1 MIYLSAQPDETR
13 FIWEVQVQHTNFKN
27 NGVDLSKVY
36 ALFGYKGT
44 PSNDLIK
51 LKSQLKSNIILVEDT
66 RDNFTYT
73 PTIRPHI
80 ISKFLGYYPH
90 LKKEKMFYHDSDIC
104 FTYSGLPDWE
114 YMETSGSWFVSD
126 TRNYLNY
133 DYIVEKGADILLDIC
148 EIVGIH
154 PLIVRRNKEHTGGCQ
169 YFLYGTD
176 EQFWKDVE
184 NMSEKMFRLS
194 DRENIYAIQWAK
206 SSKNPKEQYHPFQ
219 YWVADMMTIQ
229 LLAWK
234 NGFDTKLH
242 TDLDFSWACGMNHSY
257 GNSKIYHNAGI
268 TPEMNNV
275 FFKDAYRNSFPY
287 QIDINS
293 IDENSNTIFY
303 VKEIIKAGKELG
315 YI

>member
-27 NGVDLSKVY
+27 NGIDLKNVY

-44 PSNDLIK
+44 PSSQLLE

-66 RDNFTYT
+66 RDNYTYA

-80 ISKFLGYYPH
+80 ISKFLSFYPH
-90 LKKEKMFYHDSDIC
+90 LKHEKMFYHDSDIC
-104 FTYSGLPDWE
+104 FTYSGLPNWE
-114 YMETSGSWFVSD
+114 YMTSSDNWFVSD

-133 DYIVEKGADILLDIC
+133 DYIVEKGTDILLDIC
-148 EIVGIH
+148 ECVGIH
-154 PLIVRRNKEHTGGCQ
+154 PLLVRRNKEHTGGCQ
-169 YFLYGTD
+169 YLLYGTN
-176 EQFWKDVE
+176 EEFWKQVE
-184 NMSEKMFRLS
+184 LTSEKIFRLS
-194 DRENIYAIQWAK
+194 DREKIYATQWARCSK
-206 SSKNPKEQYHPFQ
+206 STVDSYHPFQ
-219 YWVADMMTIQ
+219 YWVADMMAIQ

-234 NGFDTKLH
+234 NGFDTKIH
-242 TDLDFSWACGMNHSY
+242 EDLSFSWACGMNHSY
-257 GNSKIYHNAGI
+257 ESFKIYHNAGI
-268 TPEMNNV
+268 TGDMNKV

-287 QIDINS
+287 DIDISS
-293 IDENSNTIFY
+293 IDSNSNTIFY